1 MHKINNDYKMLAY
14 KIANGFIKKK
24 PNLTEDIESAAM
36 IGLWQASEK
45 CDEVNDFKPFA
56 SLTIRNNIINEL
68 KKFNYNKK
76 HAYNKGVKE
85 PTITDIDD
93 YYHISNSVNVEK
105 EYILKER
112 DLLVNKAIE
121 SLSIKDQSIITGLF
135 FNDLNATEV
144 ASLLGCSYQNII
156 KLKKRILKDLKQK
169 LSN

>member
-45 CDEVNDFKPFA
+45 CNEVDEFKHFA
-56 SLTIRNNIINEL
+56 SLAIRNSIINEL
-68 KKFNYNKK
+68 KRFNYNKK
-76 HAYNKGVKE
+76 YYYNKGVKE

-93 YYHISNSVNVEK
+93 HYHISNSVNIEK
-105 EYILKER
+105 EYFLKER
-112 DLLVNKAIE
+112 DLLINKAIE
-121 SLSIKDQSIITGLF
+121 SLPIREQSIITGMF

-144 ASLLGCSYQNII
+144 ARSLGCSYQNII
-156 KLKKRILKDLKQK
+156 KMKKRILRDLKQK